1 MKRIT
6 FCELIIQII
15 LKIQFNFNDFI
26 GRNSPIPCNL
36 MADMDVAPWA
46 SDSPAMQVPD
56 DLLRQ
61 SIQRAMVDIAL
72 RRETVYNLF
81 KTSN

>member
-1 MKRIT
+1 
-6 FCELIIQII
+6 
-15 LKIQFNFNDFI
+15 
-26 GRNSPIPCNL
+26 

-56 DLLRQ
+56 DLLLQ

-72 RRETVYNLF
+72 RRETEKNLF
-81 KTSN
+81 KTSNSK